1 MLEVVHFYLSDV
13 SARDSILLSLISS
26 RVAADHSLVLYV
38 FLARIGDQV
47 GDPEHLGLRRAVPA
61 LPQQV
66 LRHDLLVK
74 LGDFSVL
81 CGPIAVRLCDCLLR
95 GGCLA
100 EQSRVLACKL
110 MRWEEI
116 V

>member
-13 SARDSILLSLISS
+13 SARDSILLSLMSS

-47 GDPEHLGLRRAVPA
+47 GDSEHFGLHRAVPA

-66 LRHDLLVK
+66 LRHDLLVE
-74 LGDFSVL
+74 LGCFSVL
-81 CGPIAVRLCDCLLR
+81 RGPIAIRLSNSLF
-95 GGCLA
+95 
-100 EQSRVLACKL
+100 
-110 MRWEEI
+110 
-116 V
+116 